1 MESYLINSSKKKPSV
16 KINSWCPPDTQNLG
30 GKKQGKGKSAQP
42 QYFNCWCFPTALS
55 CCVSVENFGLPRKH
69 LPLHFQRQKAGPSLF
84 QEIISHVLINFH
96 TQNQR
101 EHYLSTRTR
110 SQRKL
115 RSQGMFMD
123 MTPNHEGKKEW
134 DSIAVL
140 PALPWPPLLMWTPL
154 QSLISFTRDKIASD
168 SQPDALQHLVFIKQA
183 GKLHP
188 PEVLTTWKGDLFQI
202 KQANLKFW

>member
-55 CCVSVENFGLPRKH
+55 CCVSVENFGLPGQH

-101 EHYLSTRTR
+101 DHYLSTRTR

-115 RSQGMFMD
+115 RSQGMFLD

-154 QSLISFTRDKIASD
+154 QSLISLLEIKLPLTFNQMLFDTLSSSNK
-168 SQPDALQHLVFIKQA
+168 LENVTHLRSCPH
-183 GKLHP
+183 GKVICSRLN
-188 PEVLTTWKGDLFQI
+188 ELI
-202 KQANLKFW
+202 